1 MPFFQYPAAALFG
14 RTLPKNKIYER
25 ATVTPRLRQLFV
37 EQVDAIIWQYKLAP
51 ETINLRP
58 TASVPEIQIFR
69 IRLRG
74 SELSADILHC
84 LDTAIPSPLFFE
96 LEWKDRVQVRACF
109 KQATAPE
116 MAGNY
121 LCSAWQEATTPRRPL
136 PLVLD
141 MEALYAALL
150 EPLAPWPRRSGEA
163 LPHWMQRLEAIADC
177 ERQIRRLEAQLRREK
192 QFNRKIPLNREL
204 REVCKKFE
212 GLKEREEPPCK
223 N

>member
-84 LDTAIPSPLFFE
+84 LDTAIPSPLVFE

-116 MAGNY
+116 MAGNH

>member
-1 MPFFQYPAAALFG
+1 MPFFCYPAAALFG

-25 ATVTPRLRQLFV
+25 ASVTPRLRQLFV

-74 SELSADILHC
+74 SELAEDILHC
-84 LDTAIPSPLFFE
+84 LDTAIPSPLLFE
-96 LEWKDRVQVRACF
+96 LEWEERVQVRACF

-116 MAGNY
+116 KAGGY
-121 LCSAWQEATTPRRPL
+121 FCSAWHEADTPRRPL

-150 EPLAPWPRRSGEA
+150 EPLAPWPRREHEA

-177 ERQIRRLEAQLRREK
+177 ERQMARLEARLRREK
-192 QFNRKIPLNREL
+192 QFNKKIPLNREL
-204 REVCKKFE
+204 REACRALEV
-212 GLKEREEPPCK
+212 LKANEEPPCK

>member
-37 EQVDAIIWQYKLAP
+37 EQVDAVIWQYKLAP
-51 ETINLRP
+51 ETVNLRP

-96 LEWKDRVQVRACF
+96 LEWEDRVQARACF

-121 LCSAWQEATTPRRPL
+121 LCSPWQAATTPRRPL

-150 EPLAPWPRRSGEA
+150 EPLAPWPRRSGEP
-163 LPHWMQRLEAIADC
+163 LPQWMQRLEAIADC

-192 QFNRKIPLNREL
+192 QFNKKIPLNREL

>member
-1 MPFFQYPAAALFG
+1 MPFFCYPPAAFFG

-25 ATVTPRLRQLFV
+25 ASVTPRLRQLFV

-69 IRLRG
+69 ILLRG
-74 SELSADILHC
+74 SELAADILHC
-84 LDTAIPSPLFFE
+84 LDTAIPSPLLFE
-96 LEWKDRVQVRACF
+96 LEWEERVQVRACF

-116 MAGNY
+116 KAGGY
-121 LCSAWQEATTPRRPL
+121 LCSVWHEADTPRQPL

-150 EPLAPWPRRSGEA
+150 EPLAPWPRRDHEA
-163 LPHWMQRLEAIADC
+163 LPQWMQRLEAIADC
-177 ERQIRRLEAQLRREK
+177 ERQMARLEARLRREK
-192 QFNRKIPLNREL
+192 QFNKKIPLNREL
-204 REVCKKFE
+204 NI
-212 GLKEREEPPCK
+212 LKNNYKSMCLGDIYGK
-223 N
+223 

>member
-84 LDTAIPSPLFFE
+84 LDTAIPSPLVFE

-116 MAGNY
+116 VAGNY
-121 LCSAWQEATTPRRPL
+121 LCSAWQEAATPRRPL

-192 QFNRKIPLNREL
+192 QFNKKIPLNREL

>member
-1 MPFFQYPAAALFG
+1 MPFFCYPPAALFG

-25 ATVTPRLRQLFV
+25 ASVTPRLRQLFV

-51 ETINLRP
+51 KTINLRP
-58 TASVPEIQIFR
+58 TAAVPEIQIFR

-74 SELSADILHC
+74 SELAADILHC
-84 LDTAIPSPLFFE
+84 LDTAIPSPLLFE
-96 LEWKDRVQVRACF
+96 LEWEERVQVRACF

-116 MAGNY
+116 KAGGY
-121 LCSAWQEATTPRRPL
+121 FCSSWHEAGTPRRPL

-150 EPLAPWPRRSGEA
+150 EPLAPWPRREHEA

-177 ERQIRRLEAQLRREK
+177 ERQMARLEARLRREK
-192 QFNRKIPLNREL
+192 QFNKKIPLNREL
-204 REVCKKFE
+204 REACRALEV
-212 GLKEREEPPCK
+212 LKANEEPPCK

>member
-84 LDTAIPSPLFFE
+84 LDTAIPSPLVFE

-109 KQATAPE
+109 KQAIAPE
-116 MAGNY
+116 MAGNH
-121 LCSAWQEATTPRRPL
+121 LCSAWQEATTPRHPL

-177 ERQIRRLEAQLRREK
+177 ERQIRRLEAQFRREK

>member
-1 MPFFQYPAAALFG
+1 MKSFSPFPLWGPYGKKYMGLSRIVEHGLCDGVRFDFCTVPAIFG
-14 RTLPKNKIYER
+14 GDIRVPNCTLPSGCHPWR
-25 ATVTPRLRQLFV
+25 
-37 EQVDAIIWQYKLAP
+37 
-51 ETINLRP
+51 
-58 TASVPEIQIFR
+58 
-69 IRLRG
+69 
-74 SELSADILHC
+74 C
-84 LDTAIPSPLFFE
+84 SPDYSLITYRHD

-116 MAGNY
+116 MAGNH

>member
-1 MPFFQYPAAALFG
+1 M
-14 RTLPKNKIYER
+14 
-25 ATVTPRLRQLFV
+25 
-37 EQVDAIIWQYKLAP
+37 
-51 ETINLRP
+51 
-58 TASVPEIQIFR
+58 
-69 IRLRG
+69 
-74 SELSADILHC
+74 
-84 LDTAIPSPLFFE
+84 
-96 LEWKDRVQVRACF
+96 QVRACF

-116 MAGNY
+116 MAGNH